1 MSNRKLGDTFWLD
14 FTVHDRATGA
24 LIDAAALTA
33 GVYQDDGASPILTP
47 TVTKRGTL
55 TGHYKFAVAA
65 TTGNGFSV
73 GKSYNVAAQYI
84 IGEGGMEEV
93 TQKQIV
99 ERFTLDGKRV
109 ADLNDLSATNVQAA
123 LTSQGFT
130 TARAPKLDK
139 LDAAVTSRAAP
150 ADLGNLDVAVST
162 RLPSNDAR
170 LDNLDAAISTCATPT
185 DIPALA
191 DIDASLS
198 AAHGGG
204 SWQAPTTDITST
216 LKKVK
221 EVLALVRRIKH
232 R

>member
-1 MSNRKLGDTFWLD
+1 LD
-14 FTVHDRATGA
+14 FTVHDPATGA

-65 TTGNGFSV
+65 TTANGFSV
-73 GKSYNVAAQYI
+73 GKSYNVAVQYI
-84 IGEGGMEEV
+84 IGEGGMVEV

-109 ADLNDLSATNVQAA
+109 ADLNDLAATDVQTA
-123 LTSQGFT
+123 LTNQGY
-130 TARAPKLDK
+130 TAGRAPKLDK
-139 LDAAVTSRAAP
+139 LDAAITTRAAP

-162 RLPSNDAR
+162 RLDSGDVR
-170 LDNLDAAISTCATPT
+170 LDNLDAAVSTCATPT

-198 AAHGGG
+198 MAHGAG
-204 SWQAPTTDITST
+204 SWRVPVADVTST

-221 EVLALVRRIKH
+221 EVLALMKKIRR